1 MKHWK
6 PIVILA
12 CASLVLGAC
21 GAKEKIVTMTK
32 SGIAYY
38 CNAGEA
44 ERNTLRQQF
53 TTPKGPLVQV
63 NCENLE

>member
-1 MKHWK
+1 MK
-6 PIVILA
+6 PIIILMF
-12 CASLVLGAC
+12 ASLALGAC

-44 ERNTLRQQF
+44 ERSALRQQF
-53 TTPKGPLVQV
+53 MTSKGPLAQV